1 MDLEHSQTAETPIWH
16 SQKPAS
22 RRLHTHTFPCTKITV
37 SFHLLSDN
45 YAHIHTSRS
54 HYIPT
59 GIFGAHISDKTRRPW
74 LWPQRESA
82 FAFAGP
88 PQSPRVL
95 RRHIYSLAPN
105 VRLNF
110 APSATRTHTHT
121 RARERERLKK
131 EIRGETGRKSRRSR
145 GKKKREHIC
154 SPMRACVCDV
164 RRFGAAAC
172 ARCIY
177 KHPAAARSQCRR
189 VIAALPS
196 CLSFYPG

>member
-121 RARERERLKK
+121 RAREREIKK
-131 EIRGETGRKSRRSR
+131 RDPRGD
-145 GKKKREHIC
+145 GKKKQTKPGEEEEGTYMLTYAR
-154 SPMRACVCDV
+154 VCLWRQAF
-164 RRFGAAAC
+164 RR
-172 ARCIY
+172 
-177 KHPAAARSQCRR
+177 RR
-189 VIAALPS
+189 VCAVYI
-196 CLSFYPG
+196 